1 MQGVVVGTTLGC
13 GWKERKGLRP
23 QVLPTG
29 ICLVVTESPRRSPCK
44 SGQVW
49 VAGEEGG
56 KGDEQFGLMSGPG
69 AAASSAICSEAGGG
83 DGVWC

>member
-1 MQGVVVGTTLGC
+1 MLGR
-13 GWKERKGLRP
+13 GWEKRKGRRP
-23 QVLPTG
+23 QVLPTR
-29 ICLVVTESPRRSPCK
+29 ICLVVTESPWRSLYK

-69 AAASSAICSEAGGG
+69 AVASSAICSEAGGG
-83 DGVWC
+83 VGVWC